1 MSLATAGGGLGGLGG
16 GGAAAGG
23 LTMAHQ
29 ASAVARPMAPT
40 PPSGSIPDGGIPPP
54 SSAVA
59 ALGADLVDKNQQLSL
74 QQVRDLSRMPLVA
87 VDLYATE
94 PHVAGFPPKPKDAD
108 EAESLGPYL
117 VGKMKDKVALKTT
130 EASHKTFR
138 KWLSQTKGYID
149 LKADVFARL
158 DDDSAI
164 VIESPQH
171 WLGLRRLEDAPK
183 ELRKKVN
190 CDDSTSPAIAEETSQ
205 EIGITMANGTL
216 DGSIP
221 QGDDFDR
228 VVGKV
233 RLHASKKALTVLPEE
248 LTGLLM
254 NMARHHVARYN
265 EVGEEDDD
273 IDSYPCCVAVPAI
286 YCNDSSV
293 ESLLDATGG
302 TGVIFQRSICALE
315 GALLPS
321 PDQNKPNMLLAHLSK
336 VLQEMHKE
344 HQTKLLKNPDLV
356 FEDDMLL
363 LLTGVTKD
371 CAECTAVQISAARSN
386 GMWGQFKVLTNV
398 SYRHE
403 KPESIIDKCISEL
416 FDTLDTVAPEA
427 GAPVAMVSYGT
438 SSEQKTIETK
448 WDRLKK
454 SLEDW
459 EQVPYFS
466 SRPEAVALG
475 IAVMGA
481 VSHGRITTTVHI
493 PGKKPKADLA
503 VQVHNVAPVAVGV
516 MMNYHGG
523 AEDKWLP
530 VKTIFDFDR
539 RVPAGPYQIDLVA
552 AECAVYRSNKKELS
566 EEALLKAIKDNE
578 GARSIPIRE
587 EAALNLR
594 VQVLQKLTRDGEWK
608 KIGDVMSP
616 LVSLD
621 KDEKKIAC
629 EKVVLELSLG
639 PTGLITQAL
648 AGERESVVQANT
660 SARNSTIRYYLGI
673 FLAIAFF
680 GGFLVKSWWEDHVF
694 ERDTRR
700 LLAYY
705 KHVIP
710 GSLSDG
716 DLHNARYLV
725 YKYRH
730 KKEKLW
736 KNLEKKY
743 GVPVLQEDEWADNGS
758 ESSEADGEEENLD
771 VSGGSKNEESNSEEE
786 L

>member
-1 MSLATAGGGLGGLGG
+1 MSLATAGGGLGGMG
-16 GGAAAGG
+16 GGAAGGG

-29 ASAVARPMAPT
+29 ASAMARPMAPT
-40 PPSGSIPDGGIPPP
+40 HPSGSIPDSGIAPP
-54 SSAVA
+54 SSAAA

-74 QQVRDLSRMPLVA
+74 QQVKDLSRMPLVA

-94 PHVAGFPPKPKDAD
+94 PHVAAFPPKPKDAD
-108 EAESLGPYL
+108 EAEAVAPYL

-130 EASHKTFR
+130 EVSHKTFR
-138 KWLSQTKGYID
+138 KWLSQSKGYLD
-149 LKADVFARL
+149 LKADVLAKL
-158 DDDSAI
+158 DDASAV

-183 ELRKKVN
+183 DLRNKVAH
-190 CDDSTSPAIAEETSQ
+190 DDSSSPAIAEESSQ
-205 EIGITMANGTL
+205 ELGITMANGTL

-228 VVGKV
+228 VVGKL
-233 RLHASKKALTVLPEE
+233 RLHPSKKALTVLPEE

-254 NMARHHVARYN
+254 KIARHHVARHN
-265 EVGEEDDD
+265 QVGEEDED
-273 IDSYPCCVAVPAI
+273 IDTYPCCVAVPAV

-302 TGVIFQRSICALE
+302 TGVVFQRSICALE

-321 PDQNKPNMLLAHLSK
+321 PDQNKPNLLLAHLGK
-336 VLQEMHKE
+336 VLQELHKE
-344 HQTKLLKNPDLV
+344 HQKKLLKNPDLV

-371 CAECTAVQISAARSN
+371 CAECTAVQISGTRAD

-403 KPESIIDKCISEL
+403 KPESIVDKCISEL
-416 FDTLDTVAPEA
+416 FDTLDTVAPEVA
-427 GAPVAMVSYGT
+427 GPVAMVSYGT
-438 SSEQKTIETK
+438 VAEQKTIETK

-481 VSHGRITTTVHI
+481 VSHGRITTTVHV

-503 VQVHNVAPVAVGV
+503 IQVHNVAPAAVGV

-552 AECAVYRSNKKELS
+552 AECAVYRSNKGELS
-566 EEALLKAIKDNE
+566 DEALLKAIKDNE
-578 GARSIPIRE
+578 GAKFIPVRE

-594 VQVLQKLTRDGEWK
+594 VQILQKLTRDGEWK
-608 KIGDVMSP
+608 KIGDTMSP
-616 LVSLD
+616 LVYLD
-621 KDEKKIAC
+621 KDEKKVAC
-629 EKVVLELSLG
+629 EKIVLELSLG
-639 PTGLITQAL
+639 PTGMITQGL
-648 AGERESVVQANT
+648 AGERYAIYPGWLVPPCCS
-660 SARNSTIRYYLGI
+660 
-673 FLAIAFF
+673 FL
-680 GGFLVKSWWEDHVF
+680 
-694 ERDTRR
+694 
-700 LLAYY
+700 
-705 KHVIP
+705 
-710 GSLSDG
+710 
-716 DLHNARYLV
+716 
-725 YKYRH
+725 
-730 KKEKLW
+730 
-736 KNLEKKY
+736 
-743 GVPVLQEDEWADNGS
+743 
-758 ESSEADGEEENLD
+758 
-771 VSGGSKNEESNSEEE
+771 
-786 L
+786 

>member
-1 MSLATAGGGLGGLGG
+1 MSLATAGGGLGGM
-16 GGAAAGG
+16 GGAAAGGG

-29 ASAVARPMAPT
+29 ATAMARPVAPP
-40 PPSGSIPDGGIPPP
+40 PPSGSIPDSGIAPP
-54 SSAVA
+54 SSAMA
-59 ALGADLVDKNQQLSL
+59 ALGADLVDKQQQLSL
-74 QQVRDLSRMPLVA
+74 QQVRDLSRLPLVA

-94 PHVAGFPPKPKDAD
+94 PHVAGFPPKPRDAD
-108 EAESLGPYL
+108 EAESLAPYL

-130 EASHKTFR
+130 ETSHKTFR
-138 KWLSQTKGYID
+138 KWLSQSKSYLD
-149 LKADVFARL
+149 LKADVLARL
-158 DDDSAI
+158 DDDAAV

-183 ELRKKVN
+183 DLRKKVAH
-190 CDDSTSPAIAEETSQ
+190 DDSTSPAIAEESSQ
-205 EIGITMANGTL
+205 EIGITMTNGTL

-228 VVGKV
+228 VVGKL
-233 RLHASKKALTVLPEE
+233 RLHDSKKALTVLPEE

-254 NMARHHVARYN
+254 NVARHHVARHGG
-265 EVGEEDDD
+265 VAEDDED
-273 IDSYPCCVAVPAI
+273 IDSYPCCVAVPAV
-286 YCNDSSV
+286 YCHDSSV

-302 TGVIFQRSICALE
+302 TGVVFQRSICALE

-321 PDQNKPNMLLAHLSK
+321 PDPSKPNLLLGHLSK
-336 VLQEMHKE
+336 VLQGMHKE

-371 CAECTAVQISAARSN
+371 SAECTAVQISGTRPD

-403 KPESIIDKCISEL
+403 KPESIIDKCVSEL

-427 GAPVAMVSYGT
+427 AGPVAMVAYGT
-438 SSEQKTIETK
+438 LAEQKTIETK

-459 EQVPYFS
+459 EEVPFFS

-475 IAVMGA
+475 LAVMGA

-493 PGKKPKADLA
+493 PGKKPRADLA
-503 VQVHNVAPVAVGV
+503 IQVHNVAPSAVGV
-516 MMNYHGG
+516 MINYHGG
-523 AEDKWLP
+523 ADDKWQP

-552 AECAVYRSNKKELS
+552 AECAVYRSGKGDLS
-566 EEALLKAIKDNE
+566 DEELLKAIKDNE
-578 GARSIPIRE
+578 GAKRIPIRE

-594 VQVLQKLTRDGEWK
+594 VQILQKLTRDGEWK
-608 KIGDVMSP
+608 KVGDVMSP

-639 PTGLITQAL
+639 STGMITQAL
-648 AGERESVVQANT
+648 AGERYVM
-660 SARNSTIRYYLGI
+660 G
-673 FLAIAFF
+673 
-680 GGFLVKSWWEDHVF
+680 
-694 ERDTRR
+694 
-700 LLAYY
+700 
-705 KHVIP
+705 
-710 GSLSDG
+710 
-716 DLHNARYLV
+716 
-725 YKYRH
+725 
-730 KKEKLW
+730 
-736 KNLEKKY
+736 
-743 GVPVLQEDEWADNGS
+743 
-758 ESSEADGEEENLD
+758 
-771 VSGGSKNEESNSEEE
+771 
-786 L
+786 